1 MILRGSIFLLLAF
14 TLFSACKEEQ
24 KKDKKSLQ
32 MEEIMAIHDEVM
44 PKMGTISTLVRDLK
58 VNVDSTEIGIM
69 RQRAIEDL
77 QDAYSSM
84 MEWMQNFGERFDFDE
99 IKNATN
105 LSEQKRQWLNEEEEK
120 VKELRNKI
128 NTSIENANKLLKSE
142 KY

>member
-24 KKDKKSLQ
+24 KKDEKSLQ

-44 PKMGTISTLVRDLK
+44 PKMGTISGLIKELK
-58 VNVDSTEIGIM
+58 SNVDTVENEVKYEM
-69 RQRAIEDL
+69 AIEEL

-105 LSEQKRQWLNEEEEK
+105 LSERKRQWLNEEEEK